1 MFEFALK
8 HVQEDVFVLGNADSE
23 KRHADKTD
31 AVRLSKMT
39 IFNEAKSFIG
49 VFYTVNV
56 IFPAV
61 VI

>member
-1 MFEFALK
+1 MCLEMQIQK
-8 HVQEDVFVLGNADSE
+8 KG
-23 KRHADKTD
+23 HADKTD

-39 IFNEAKSFIG
+39 IFNEAKNFIG

>member
-1 MFEFALK
+1 M
-8 HVQEDVFVLGNADSE
+8 QEDVFVLGNADSE